1 MKTVRFACASLMFFL
16 CTSLFAQT
24 PAKLAFEVAS
34 IKPSPPLSSIISEV
48 QSGKLNLGMRMD
60 GSRVDLRFMSLTSM
74 LSFAYKVKAYQ
85 IAGPDWLKS
94 QMFEIHAK
102 LPEGSNKD
110 QVPEMMQT
118 LLAERFKLTLHRETR
133 DLPVYALIV
142 GKNGPKLKEAEE
154 EPAAP
159 AAENNPAKPPAAKEG
174 AGKETVSVSTP
185 DGDIKI
191 KQEGRGMVVDGG
203 KNGQMRMTMGENGSM
218 RMEVGK
224 MKMPEFAELLTQ
236 FTDRQ
241 VIDMTDLKG
250 SYQVALDLPLE
261 ELMNM
266 ARRLMPDLAGLAGGG
281 VSAPGAAAPS
291 TGLSGT
297 GASDPTG
304 GAMFQAVQ
312 QLGLKLDPRK
322 VPTETIV
329 VDHIEKDPTE
339 N

>member
-1 MKTVRFACASLMFFL
+1 
-16 CTSLFAQT
+16 
-24 PAKLAFEVAS
+24 
-34 IKPSPPLSSIISEV
+34 
-48 QSGKLNLGMRMD
+48 
-60 GSRVDLRFMSLTSM
+60 
-74 LSFAYKVKAYQ
+74 
-85 IAGPDWLKS
+85 
-94 QMFEIHAK
+94 
-102 LPEGSNKD
+102 
-110 QVPEMMQT
+110 
-118 LLAERFKLTLHRETR
+118 
-133 DLPVYALIV
+133 
-142 GKNGPKLKEAEE
+142 
-154 EPAAP
+154 
-159 AAENNPAKPPAAKEG
+159 
-174 AGKETVSVSTP
+174 
-185 DGDIKI
+185 
-191 KQEGRGMVVDGG
+191 VDGG
-203 KNGQMRMTMGENGSM
+203 KNGKMRMTMGENGSM

-224 MKMPEFAELLTQ
+224 MKMPEFSELLTQ

-291 TGLSGT
+291 TGLSGS